1 MNGKNI
7 KKHLNAKIRDWVK
20 HVDDE
25 EIAKI
30 IQENAIITGGALVSL
45 ITGDKV
51 HDYDVYLRT
60 KEACIA
66 VAEYY
71 VRKWND
77 KHPDKPVEAV
87 LYGEDMMKK
96 FHLSEDNGAVRCII
110 SSKGLASE
118 DENVESRVAYNF
130 EDDVDIDETDGI
142 PKDDEDSDDE
152 KKEKYR
158 PRFISSNAIS
168 LSDKIQI
175 VTRFCGDIDII
186 HKNFDYAHC
195 TCAWSSWD
203 NKLSTPELALMCILN
218 KELYYQGSKYPL
230 CSIIRSRKYIERGYH
245 INAGQYV
252 KMCLQL
258 SNFDLSDVY
267 VLEDQLT
274 GVDTA
279 YFNQLIDAV
288 KTRMDETGEASVDY
302 LYVMDLINKLF

>member
-7 KKHLNAKIRDWVK
+7 KKHLGAKVRDWVK

-25 EIAKI
+25 KVAKTI
-30 IQENAIITGGALVSL
+30 EENVVITGGAIVSL
-45 ITGDKV
+45 LTGEKV

-60 KEACIA
+60 KEACIE

-71 VRKWND
+71 IKKWNE
-77 KHPDKPVEAV
+77 KHPDKPVEV
-87 LYGEDMMKK
+87 LYGEAMMKK
-96 FHLSEDNGAVRCII
+96 FHFDEDNGAVRCIVA
-110 SSKGLASE
+110 SKGLASE
-118 DENVESRVAYNF
+118 DENNVSRVAYNF
-130 EDDVDIDETDGI
+130 EDDVDLDEADGI
-142 PKDDEDSDDE
+142 PKETEDDEEE

-175 VTRFCGDIDII
+175 VTRFCGDIETV

-203 NKLSTPELALMCILN
+203 NKLSLPEKALECIVN
-218 KELYYQGSKYPL
+218 KELYYMGSKYPL

-252 KMCLQL
+252 KMCMQL
-258 SNFDLSDVY
+258 SEFDLSNVY

-288 KTRMDETGEASVDY
+288 KTHMSDTGESGVDY
-302 LYVMDLINKLF
+302 LYVIDLINKLF